1 MRWDEMRE
9 SQNVEDRRAEGGG
22 GGGFGGGGVR
32 LGLGGIA
39 VVVVVGLLFGKSPM
53 EMLALVS
60 NLQNGAPTQQHAP
73 AHRATPPVGSSDND
87 QTAVKVKK
95 VLGDTEDTWKQIFA
109 ASGRSYQPPRLV
121 LFRGG
126 VNSGCGFTGSE
137 VGPFYCP
144 SDQKVY
150 LDLGFFDELKQRFG
164 APGEFAQAYVVAH
177 EVGHH
182 VQNLLGISDKVH
194 QRMQQLNPTG
204 RNALSVRLELQAD
217 CFAGVWGHEAAQR
230 NIITGAEMQ
239 QALVAANAIG
249 DDTLQRNAGRSVA
262 PDSFTHGSSA
272 QRQHWFQVGFDSG
285 SVDACNTFVRSR
297 PATGPA
303 AAR

>member
-1 MRWDEMRE
+1 MAAA
-9 SQNVEDRRAEGGG
+9 SAAGGL
-22 GGGFGGGGVR
+22 R

-39 VVVVVGLLFGKSPM
+39 AVVVVGLLFGKKSPM

-60 NLQNGAPTQQHAP
+60 SLQHGAPTQQHAP
-73 AHRATPPVGSSDND
+73 ATRTPAAGSSDND
-87 QTAVKVKK
+87 QTVGKVKR
-95 VLGDTEDTWKQIFA
+95 VLGDTEDTWQQIFQ

-126 VNSGCGFTGSE
+126 VSSGCGFTGSE

-144 SDQKVY
+144 ADQKVY

-164 APGEFAQAYVVAH
+164 APGEFAQAYVIAH

-182 VQNLLGISDKVH
+182 VQNLLGISDKVNR
-194 QRMQQLNPTG
+194 RMQQLNSSG

-217 CFAGVWGHEAAQR
+217 CFAGVWGHSAAQR
-230 NIITGAEMQ
+230 HLINAAEMQ

-249 DDTLQRNAGRSVA
+249 DDTLQKNAGRNVT
-262 PDSFTHGSSA
+262 PDAFTHGTSA
-272 QRQHWFQVGFDSG
+272 QRQHWFQVGLDSG
-285 SVDACNTFVRSR
+285 SVDACNTFVRK
-297 PATGPA
+297 PAQ
-303 AAR
+303 